1 MAIWHLKQ
9 IGKVK
14 KLNKWM
20 PHELTRNLKQKNCH
34 LETSSSLIL
43 CNKKPFLD
51 QIMACKKSEFQ
62 KITSDDQLSGWT
74 KKKPQSTSQSQRC
87 TEKRSWSLFG
97 GLLLE

>member
-51 QIMACKKSEFQ
+51 WIVAC
-62 KITSDDQLSGWT
+62 D
-74 KKKPQSTSQSQRC
+74 
-87 TEKRSWSLFG
+87 EKWILYNNRRQPAQWLD
-97 GLLLE
+97 